1 MLLSESQLR
10 KIIRSMLFEEILG
23 EPDHSREE
31 DRDDPDDK
39 DKDKDKDG
47 DEETLTDTKS
57 ADEMN
62 TVAAV
67 GLTGPMT
74 PLGTDSTGGVG
85 GPSDYLRGKKKKK
98 KKRKSKK

>member
-1 MLLSESQLR
+1 
-10 KIIRSMLFEEILG
+10 MLFEEILG
-23 EPDHSREE
+23 EPDQSRED
-31 DRDDPDDK
+31 DRDEPDDK
-39 DKDKDKDG
+39 DKEKDD

-62 TVAAV
+62 TVAGV

-85 GPSDYLRGKKKKK
+85 SPSDYLRGKKKKK
-98 KKRKSKK
+98 KKRKKRK